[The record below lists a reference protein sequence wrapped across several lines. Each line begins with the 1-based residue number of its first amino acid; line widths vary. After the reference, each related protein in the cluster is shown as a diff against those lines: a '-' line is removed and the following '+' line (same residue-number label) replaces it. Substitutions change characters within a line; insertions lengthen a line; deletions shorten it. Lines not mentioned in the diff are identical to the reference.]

1 MEASKPTFTIFAG
14 INGSGKTTLYR
25 FYNNLAVEQLGTR
38 VCADEILESFNGDW
52 RSSRDKVLSGRITI
66 DQLDSCLE
74 NGETFNWETTVIG
87 THAINLVEKAK
98 SYGYKVNIYFIGV
111 EDPEL
116 SIKRIAHRVEKG
128 GHDIRNE
135 VVIARHKHQCR
146 FMNQMFPIVDNILFF
161 DNEDAVR
168 IVGTYVDKKLNFY
181 CKDKQ
186 WINNMIDQYNK
197 SLQQDKPAEPGE
209 KE

>member
-52 RSSRDKVLSGRITI
+52 RSARDKVLSGRITI

-98 SYGYKVNIYFIGV
+98 SYGYKV
-111 EDPEL
+111 
-116 SIKRIAHRVEKG
+116 
-128 GHDIRNE
+128 
-135 VVIARHKHQCR
+135 QCR